1 MSGDL
6 YPPINRSSMENT
18 RPEHQQAHVT
28 NPSIVL
34 RLAAL
39 GIRLPLVPTPIANF
53 AVARRTGQLLFLSGQ
68 GPLND
73 SGDLHRGKVGHDVSV
88 QDAYQHARLT
98 GLNLLAVAQQ
108 ALGSLDRVV
117 VVVKLLGM
125 VNATADF
132 EDHPKV
138 INGCSDL
145 LVQVFGEEIGRGAS
159 SSVGMHSLS
168 GNQTVEIEAI
178 FEIAP

>member
-1 MSGDL
+1 MANTHPEDQQTRGEN
-6 YPPINRSSMENT
+6 PPVAS
-18 RPEHQQAHVT
+18 
-28 NPSIVL
+28 

-39 GIRLPLVPTPIANF
+39 GICLPPVPTPTANF
-53 AVARRTGQLLFLSGQ
+53 SVARRTGNLLFLSGQ
-68 GPLND
+68 GPLGE
-73 SGDLHRGKVGHDVSV
+73 SGHLHRGKVGHDVSV

-117 VVVKLLGM
+117 AVVKLLGM
-125 VNATADF
+125 VNAKSDF

-145 LVQVFGEEIGRGAS
+145 LVEIFGERIGRGARS
-159 SSVGMHSLS
+159 AVGMHSLP

-178 FEIAP
+178 FEITP